1 MFKVGDIVIGNEGAN
16 RYVYTKPGV
25 KCRVTNVI
33 GNDFIEV
40 EVDVGGKMDYF
51 TVASTNFDLFE
62 SGENN
67 NTGKTFKFT
76 VTIDDF
82 KKLVGVGEDDE
93 IIISGSPY
101 NPYQIE
107 DDCLLDGEGDFYTP
121 ASVLE
126 RMDGCMVTIKPT
138 EVKEMTLEE
147 ISKELGYKIKI
158 KEN

>member
-16 RYVYTKPGV
+16 RYLFTKPGV

-40 EVDVGGKMDYF
+40 EVDVNGKMDYF

-67 NTGKTFKFT
+67 NTGKTFKFR
-76 VTIDDF
+76 VTIDEF

-93 IIISGSPY
+93 IIISGSAY
-101 NPYQIE
+101 NPYRIE
-107 DDCLLDGEGDFYTP
+107 DDHLVDGEGDLYTP
-121 ASVLE
+121 AGVMAF
-126 RMDGCMVTIKPT
+126 MDGCVVTIKPT

-147 ISKELGYKIKI
+147 ISKELGYKVKI